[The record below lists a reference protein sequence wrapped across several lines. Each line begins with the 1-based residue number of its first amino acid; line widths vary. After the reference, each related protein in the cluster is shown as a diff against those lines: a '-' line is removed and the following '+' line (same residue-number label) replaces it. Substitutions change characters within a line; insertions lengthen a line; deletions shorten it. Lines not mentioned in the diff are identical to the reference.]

1 MFVIICC
8 CHLQVLPVNDLIGL
22 SWCMDGEQECVL
34 HLPGM
39 CAGSLHRECLRQGQG
54 FAPAGD
60 AAEGERS
67 WWTPPGLG
75 APFFPPPPQ
84 SPYPTTDIFFF
95 SWLFM
100 SRVRRNSG
108 RRMAQRL
115 WGTRGWMWQRIEF
128 WDLDSASCLNQQ
140 GNGEGSTKDPV
151 PCLDTKCTWKSS
163 HGVISTEEQTGQA

>member
-1 MFVIICC
+1 MLLPSPGPPGKWLNWV
-8 CHLQVLPVNDLIGL
+8 VLMYGWRAGMRAGSPGDVCWIPA
-22 SWCMDGEQECVL
+22 
-34 HLPGM
+34 PGM
-39 CAGSLHRECLRQGQG
+39 PEAGAGLCSCWRCCRGWEELMDPPRAGCSLFSSSSTIAISHHR
-54 FAPAGD
+54 
-60 AAEGERS
+60 
-67 WWTPPGLG
+67 
-75 APFFPPPPQ
+75 
-84 SPYPTTDIFFF
+84 YIFFF
-95 SWLFM
+95 WLFM